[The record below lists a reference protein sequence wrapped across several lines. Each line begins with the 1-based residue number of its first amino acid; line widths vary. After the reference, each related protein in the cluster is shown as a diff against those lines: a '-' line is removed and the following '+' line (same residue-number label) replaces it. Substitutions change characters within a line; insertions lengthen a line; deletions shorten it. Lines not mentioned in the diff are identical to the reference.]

1 MHTDIIALFYF
12 CPSRPCWQS
21 NLMISQQS
29 LSECPAQYIG
39 KRITRINKTVSTL
52 QKNDSTCRSRFTVSH
67 ICIKKTYVEKSRVIL
82 IFSCTITYYSIFTSP
97 NESKYNFVTGNFK
110 GYCLLDLWY
119 IYETVIPFKVC
130 HKAQIIFLTE
140 SVERSFLKPKV
151 RRSSLIVVIPPI
163 IYRSKLCN

>member
-1 MHTDIIALFYF
+1 MHTEIIALFHF

-21 NLMISQQS
+21 NLLISQHS
-29 LSECPAQYIG
+29 LSDCPAQYIV

-52 QKNDSTCRSRFTVSH
+52 QKNDSTRRSKFTLSH
-67 ICIKKTYVEKSRVIL
+67 ICICGLQKRVIL
-82 IFSCTITYYSIFTSP
+82 IFSCTITFTSIFTSP
-97 NESKYNFVTGNFK
+97 DESKYNFVTGNFK

-130 HKAQIIFLTE
+130 HKAQIIILTE